1 MPLTLTYTSE
11 YGTITDAYHVLKFFT
26 IVSGSSPN
34 CTVSGSAWLNK
45 AAYDGGNL
53 AFVNYTF
60 KFNATE
66 GTPASGKT
74 PASPQPDIFSQSYAA
89 LKAINTSNY
98 DVDGN
103 NANQLVDSAGN
114 VLKLNFTSAGST
126 KY

>member
-11 YGTITDAYHVLKFFT
+11 YGTITDAYHILKFFT

-45 AAYDGGNL
+45 AAYDDDKL
-53 AFVNYTF
+53 PFVNYTF

-66 GTPASGKT
+66 GTPAAGKT
-74 PASPQPDIFSQSYAA
+74 PAAPQPDIFSQSYAA
-89 LKAINTSNY
+89 LKAINTSNFA
-98 DVDGN
+98 VDGQN
-103 NANQLVDSAGN
+103 TYQLIDDKGN
-114 VLKLNFTSAGST
+114 VPRLNFQSAGSA

>member
-45 AAYDGGNL
+45 AAYD
-53 AFVNYTF
+53 TF

-66 GTPASGKT
+66 GTPAAGKT
-74 PASPQPDIFSQSYAA
+74 PAAPQPDIFSQSYAA

-114 VLKLNFTSAGST
+114 VLKLNFTSAGSS